1 MKQTLILLTIWFVFN
16 SSFAGYAAVSDTVS
30 DTVSE
35 VIPKTPTQVIV
46 RDHPKT
52 GKPYVSIVSDSA
64 PGQDPFAHLKQN
76 IKRPDYRMLD
86 PKMKSGDIPY
96 EGPVS
101 DRKKVYILAA
111 SLATVGTVGGVAV
124 IAAAPAATGA
134 GAAGGAGMYAAGG
147 VAVVAGTAAGTVAV
161 TKTDPDKENFTHES
175 EANLKKV

>member
-1 MKQTLILLTIWFVFN
+1 MIRIKILLIVFIVGLP
-16 SSFAGYAAVSDTVS
+16 FPGYAGVSDTVS
-30 DTVSE
+30 AVSE
-35 VIPKTPTQVIV
+35 VIPKTSTQVIV

-86 PKMKSGDIPY
+86 PQVKSGEIPY

-111 SLATVGTVGGVAV
+111 SLATLGTVGGVAV

-134 GAAGGAGMYAAGG
+134 GAAGGGAGMYAAGG
-147 VAVVAGTAAGTVAV
+147 AAVVLGTAAGTVAV